1 MDNKREFI
9 ITQEDNNNRLDK
21 FLSRQNKDLSRSYLQ
36 ELIDNDNVLVNGN
49 VVKKSYKLNTDD
61 NVEVIIPKP
70 AELTL
75 EAQDIPLDIIYE
87 DKDII
92 VINKQPDLVVHP
104 APGNED
110 GTLVNALLYHCNNLS
125 GINGVIRPGIVHRLD
140 KDTSGAMVIAKNDQS
155 HLNLA
160 EQFKERTTKKIYL
173 TIVDGRLKYKKGKI
187 DAAIGRDPKDRKK
200 MAVTS
205 KNSKKA
211 ISRFE
216 LLEKYEKHSLVKV
229 KLETGRTHQIRLH
242 MGYLGHPVVGDK
254 LYGYNHN
261 YLTVD
266 RQMLHSHTLG
276 FYHPTTEEWMEFEAP
291 LLEDMEKVLERLR

>member
-21 FLSRQNKDLSRSYLQ
+21 FLSQQNKDLSRSYLQ
-36 ELIDNDNVLVNGN
+36 ELIDDNNVLVNGN

-87 DKDII
+87 DEDII

-140 KDTSGAMVIAKNDQS
+140 KDTSGAIVVAKNDQS

-242 MGYLGHPVVGDK
+242 MGYLGHPVIGDK

-261 YLTVD
+261 NLTVD
-266 RQMLHSHTLG
+266 RQMLHAHILG
-276 FYHPTTEEWMEFEAP
+276 FYHPKTEEWMEFEAP
-291 LLEDMEKVLERLR
+291 LLEDMEKVLERFR